1 MPAQTVPKPVLTTS
15 KRMPAMVM
23 PAQVC
28 QLLRVTARQWG
39 VTWSSTPRPCL
50 GA

>member
-1 MPAQTVPKPVLTTS
+1 MRTQTAPKPVLTR
-15 KRMPAMVM
+15 KRMPAMVT
-23 PAQVC
+23 PAHVC

-39 VTWSSTPRPCL
+39 VSLRTTPRPCL